1 MRYWILKA
9 KTKGAHAYN
18 YARKLKQGNKDNWER
33 ISASGKLS
41 VGDRVFLWASTSNSH
56 LAGLGEVIKP
66 TGKFLR
72 VRYLTFKF
80 EHGPDIALL
89 KNRKEF
95 ADAYFLKPIP
105 GTAFELSV
113 SQAQALYCITTMLN
127 TGIQP
132 WTDWPSG
139 QDFEDAEAGALAENS
154 KLIPHFRRERNPLLA
169 KKKKADFRRKH
180 KGRLY
185 CEACRFPHSKYKN
198 IAGDIFEVHHR
209 LPLSKAKGPV
219 KTKLSDL
226 AVLCPNC
233 HRAIHRTKPMLPVE
247 KLAKRIS
254 SANQS

>member
-9 KTKGAHAYN
+9 NTTGAHAYN
-18 YARKLKQGNKDNWER
+18 YARRLKPGDTGNWER
-33 ISASGKLS
+33 VPASGKLS
-41 VGDRVFLWASTSNSH
+41 VGDRVFLWASASKPH

-80 EHGPDIALL
+80 EQGPDITFL
-89 KNRKEF
+89 KTRKEF
-95 ADAYFLKPIP
+95 AGAYFLKPIP
-105 GTAFELSV
+105 GTAFELSATE
-113 SQAQALYCITTMLN
+113 AQALYCITTMLN

-132 WTDWPSG
+132 WKDWPTG
-139 QDFEDAEAGALAENS
+139 HEFEDAEAEAMAENS
-154 KLIPHFRRERNPLLA
+154 KLIPHLRRERNPLLA
-169 KKKKADFRRKH
+169 KKKKADFRRKN

-185 CEACRFPHSKYKN
+185 CEACTSPHAEYKN
-198 IAGDIFEVHHR
+198 LTSDIFEVHHR

-233 HRAIHRTKPMLPVE
+233 HRAINRTKPMLPVE
-247 KLAKRIS
+247 KLAKQIKS
-254 SANQS
+254 LP